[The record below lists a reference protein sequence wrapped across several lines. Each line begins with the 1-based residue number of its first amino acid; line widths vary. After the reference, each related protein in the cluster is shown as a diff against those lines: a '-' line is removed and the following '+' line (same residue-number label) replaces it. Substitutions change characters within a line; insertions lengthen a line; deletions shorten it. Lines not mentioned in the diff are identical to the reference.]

1 MSLRSLLQRRLGTR
15 RDQGVIIPMTALAL
29 TLILT
34 MTAFAVDLGRMRDER
49 RDLQADADAIALDAV
64 QVIGGATAA
73 DALPLVLAEANAS
86 AARNGMDV
94 ALTTS
99 EVQVG
104 KWDVDTQYFE
114 PYETAGEQG
123 LYPDAVQVQLS
134 GLVPMYFDLS
144 SDDRSVSR
152 TAVAV
157 ARARAKAELGSVFA
171 GVQTYDPTAGC
182 AANAALDAQM
192 TFMNYLYT
200 QYLGISVSGGVGV
213 SGTGSIP
220 CDVTGP
226 SDGLRLDA
234 LSWQGLAFGDVQLD
248 DVATRMGFASADD
261 LLSSTVSA
269 RDLLDA
275 SAQSMQSS
283 GNATDVD
290 AGTILGSFSNHVASD
305 LQIAMGDIFSA
316 NAGDPSAGAA
326 DASVNALDLVGM
338 TAMAID
344 GNNFASVSLPVSIG
358 NVDPIVTPKI
368 SIIEPPQHD
377 KDWMRPGQAGP
388 HTAQVKIGFDFPLTN
403 VPVDLGVL
411 GGVLGALGVKTSDG
425 NFSVI
430 VEAAR
435 ADSTYGDISCPVVGD
450 PTAALEA
457 ETGAFTVSLGTVTDS
472 MLRKEEPWN
481 LKAKSMLTASIGIP
495 ITGPSIDL
503 SAATDVDYSETYA
516 LGASAVGRF
525 NGDINAFGA
534 TESHTF
540 TGPFDP
546 QNPGPF
552 YRYDG
557 GITGTSITDDAYGS
571 VHYNTSSS
579 MLSVLGVADA
589 AVQNLVQS
597 AMAPVE
603 QEIASELIDPLL
615 SALGITV
622 AGADGRILDVNCQV
636 PALANR
642 D

>member
-1 MSLRSLLQRRLGTR
+1 MSLRSFLQRRLGTR

-64 QVIGGATAA
+64 QVIGGQDAAT
-73 DALPLVLAEANAS
+73 ALPLVLTEANAS
-86 AARNGMDV
+86 AARNGMDIT
-94 ALTTS
+94 LTTN

-104 KWDVDTQYFE
+104 TWDVPAQAFTPMTGSTE
-114 PYETAGEQG
+114 
-123 LYPDAVQVQLS
+123 YPDAVQVELS

-144 SDDRSVSR
+144 TDDRPVSR
-152 TAVAV
+152 TSVAV
-157 ARARAKAELGSVFA
+157 DRAYARAELGSVFA
-171 GVQTYDPTAGC
+171 GIQTYDPTADC
-182 AANAALDAQM
+182 SVNAALDAQM
-192 TFMNYLYT
+192 TFMNHLYT
-200 QYLGISVSGGVGV
+200 QYFGINVSGGIGA
-213 SGTGSIP
+213 SGTGSVP

-234 LSWQGLAFGDVQLD
+234 LSWQGLAFGQVDLG

-261 LLSSTVSA
+261 LINSTVSA
-269 RDLLDA
+269 GDLLDA
-275 SAQSMQSS
+275 AASSMQAS
-283 GNATDVD
+283 GNATDVN
-290 AGTILGSFSNHVASD
+290 AGTILGSFSNHIASD
-305 LQIAMGDIFSA
+305 AQLAVSDIFGLA
-316 NAGDPSAGAA
+316 AGNPSAGAA
-326 DASVNALDLVGM
+326 DVWANALDLVGM
-338 TAMAID
+338 SAMAID
-344 GNNFASVSLPVSIG
+344 GNNFAAVALPVSLG
-358 NVDPIVTPKI
+358 NAAPIVTPKI
-368 SIIEPPQHD
+368 SIIEPPKADVQF
-377 KDWMRPGQAGP
+377 KRPGQAGP

-411 GGVLGALGVKTSDG
+411 GGVLSSLGVQTSNG
-425 NFSVI
+425 NFSVV

-457 ETGAFTVSLGTVTDS
+457 QTGAFTVSLGTVTDS

-495 ITGPSIDL
+495 FTGPSIDL

-516 LGASAVGRF
+516 LGASMVGRF